1 MNANTRKIYLIRH
14 GMLFPKGWP
23 HTYAGTTD
31 FPLLPE
37 GREKAERLGLW
48 MSNHLSPKKLYSSP
62 LKRGRETSAGIAKR
76 CGISAE
82 NIIARNDLHE
92 IHLADW
98 DGLTREEVQERFP
111 KEYEERGHDL
121 FNYVIPGAESF
132 ADCGRRFFKCLKGII
147 SDEDKAGNDS
157 DIYVVAHAGV
167 IRSTLVL
174 MGFYSE
180 NEFRGLDVDYCS
192 ITELECTPSNYGDYE
207 FKKIRVS
214 FDPAKI
220 PDKDEIYALLDKYEV
235 PANVRAHM
243 EKTSELLLDT
253 ANKIDPDKKIYD
265 RELLYAAAMLHDIVR
280 TKPHHESAGA
290 DIIRREGYDLV
301 ADIAGAHGDM
311 NFSRNGLTIIPEE
324 YLLYYADKRV
334 KEDKILTID
343 ERFAGSRGKCTTP
356 EALEN
361 FRKRYD
367 KALAIEKWINES
379 EVSV

>member
-1 MNANTRKIYLIRH
+1 MNTNTRKIYLIRH
-14 GMLFPKGWP
+14 GMLFPEGWP

-31 FPLLPE
+31 FPLTPE
-37 GREKAERLGLW
+37 GRKKAERLGLW
-48 MSNHLSPKKLYSSP
+48 MSKHLSPKKLYSSP
-62 LKRGRETSAGIAKR
+62 KLRCRETSAGIAKR
-76 CGISAE
+76 CGISDE
-82 NIIARNDLHE
+82 NIIVRNDLHE
-92 IHLADW
+92 IHLAGW
-98 DGLTREEVQERFP
+98 DGLTMKEVQERFP
-111 KEYEERGHDL
+111 KEFEDRGNDL

-132 ADCGRRFFKCLKGII
+132 ADCGRRFLKCLKGII
-147 SDEDKAGNDS
+147 SDEDKAGNDG

-174 MGFYSE
+174 MGFHAKD
-180 NEFRGLDVDYCS
+180 EFKQLNVDYCS
-192 ITELECTPSNYGDYE
+192 ITELECKSLDKGDYE

-220 PDKDEIYALLDKYEV
+220 PLKDEIYSLLDKYEV

-265 RELLYAAAMLHDIVR
+265 RELLYAAAMLHDIAR

-290 DIIRREGYDLV
+290 DIIIREGYDLV